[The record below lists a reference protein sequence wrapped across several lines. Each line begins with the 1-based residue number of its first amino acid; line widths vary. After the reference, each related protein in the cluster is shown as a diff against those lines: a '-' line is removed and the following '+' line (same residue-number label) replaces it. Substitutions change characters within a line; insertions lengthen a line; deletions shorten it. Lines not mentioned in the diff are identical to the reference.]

1 MQLKQLSLVLIS
13 FLLIGSSIIYA
24 VASKAELLSF
34 IIAFATSSIV
44 VLASFKNYKN
54 IVLKR
59 LETMQAQE
67 ADSRDTIDKLE
78 DPYGVFDDEEEPITD
93 IKELKE
99 QLKKEKRGKKEVAK
113 DSLSAFTPLR
123 IFAYIILVVGFFYLL
138 KSGNLDLKYYI
149 PTLIIPNITSV
160 IYLVFFTKN

>member
-59 LETMQAQE
+59 LETMQPQE
-67 ADSRDTIDKLE
+67 ANSRDTIDKLE
-78 DPYGVFDDEEEPITD
+78 DPYGVFDEEEPITD

-99 QLKKEKRGKKEVAK
+99 QLKKEKRDKKEVAK

>member
-59 LETMQAQE
+59 LETMQPQE
-67 ADSRDTIDKLE
+67 ANSRDTIDKLE
-78 DPYGVFDDEEEPITD
+78 DPYGVFDEEEPITD